1 MPVCP
6 FCKASIEDR
15 NTICQVC
22 GYSFSL
28 PLPPPRLGHPK
39 LYLALSFLSILTG
52 ILACIFTFFPG
63 FHLKNL
69 LLVLISIGLA
79 GTTLE
84 KARGKSGVFWIR
96 ILALFGLIC
105 GILGY
110 IFYMF
115 IHSNVPGIGYSM

>member
-6 FCKASIEDR
+6 FCNASIDDQK
-15 NTICQVC
+15 TICQVC

-28 PLPPPRLGHPK
+28 PLPPPRLSHKKRYGAFS
-39 LYLALSFLSILTG
+39 LLSILSG
-52 ILACIFTFFPG
+52 ILAVIFTFFP
-63 FHLKNL
+63 HLYSKSL
-69 LLVLISIGLA
+69 FLVLISIGLA

-84 KARGKSGVFWIR
+84 RARGKSGVFWIR
-96 ILALFGLIC
+96 VLAVVGLVC